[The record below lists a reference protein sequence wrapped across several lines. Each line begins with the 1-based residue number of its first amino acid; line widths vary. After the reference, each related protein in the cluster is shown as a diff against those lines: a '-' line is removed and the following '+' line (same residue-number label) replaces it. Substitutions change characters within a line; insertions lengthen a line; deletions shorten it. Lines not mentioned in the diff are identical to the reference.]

1 MKKTEKILSAGIV
14 LGAVAAAA
22 TYFLTGKRGEKSR
35 EKIAAWTL
43 KVKGEVLAKMRKM
56 KEINQEAYYE
66 LVDDIADRY
75 ERVEKISAEE
85 IKRLRPE
92 LKNAWKHISKEL
104 KAK

>member
-22 TYFLTGKRGEKSR
+22 TYFLTGKRGEKNLG
-35 EKIAAWTL
+35 KIAAWTL
-43 KVKGEVLAKMRKM
+43 KLKGEVLAKMRKM